1 MGCVKHRFYEFAC
14 YRVLVQRYNGISYSP
29 GSTHASSELN
39 KELCSG
45 FVNFIHENG
54 KILKHLWI
62 LPEPFTPKGI
72 PQRGNAGNNQP
83 YIVVCSF

>member
-1 MGCVKHRFYEFAC
+1 MGRVKHRFYEFAC

-54 KILKHLWI
+54 KILKHLLDFARAI
-62 LPEPFTPKGI
+62 YPKRY
-72 PQRGNAGNNQP
+72 PAAGQ
-83 YIVVCSF
+83 CRE